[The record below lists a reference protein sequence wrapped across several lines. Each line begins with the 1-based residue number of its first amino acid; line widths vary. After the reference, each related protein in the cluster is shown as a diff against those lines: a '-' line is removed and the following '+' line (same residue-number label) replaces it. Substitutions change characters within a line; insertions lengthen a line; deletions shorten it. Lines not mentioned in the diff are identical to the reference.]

1 MAKKIAESVEVCP
14 SCKGSGMAV
23 RDGIIV
29 DCPRC
34 KGECVISKKS
44 E

>member
-1 MAKKIAESVEVCP
+1 MAEKIANNVIVCP

-23 RDGIIV
+23 RDGCIV